1 VTVELVIVGI
11 ALPVTSFVIVS
22 PSRITDKQWN
32 GGSLQ
37 TKTKASYFRKPHP
50 RHKFLSLAASG
61 EGRQPILAGNW
72 KCNPSSYSDA
82 VGLLKLLRSNFEN
95 HDRSC
100 EVVIFP
106 PFPYVLNALEV
117 LEGTGIK
124 VGAQNIGSHV
134 PSTGGAFTGE
144 VCLSMM
150 TSMGVEYVLV
160 GHSERRSYY
169 GETDEDTIPS
179 KVQLSLSSS
188 PSVKVILCVG
198 ETLEE
203 YENDLLETVVT
214 MQVKKALGDVSAT
227 DMDRI
232 IIAYEPVWAIGTG
245 KVATPQQA
253 QTAHRTIREVLGD
266 MFDTSIAEQTRIQYG
281 GSVTP
286 ESISALM
293 EMPDVDGALVGG
305 ASLNADS
312 FTRILDGVSAL
323 ANDIYEPNALE
334 LTARECVSCSNT
346 LGESPVWSVKDQT
359 LYWISAPDQ
368 ECWSWNLKSPA
379 FRRIFDSTLGCVALF
394 NSNGSRSNVILAG
407 ERCFVTADMKT
418 NSDFESPTDFC
429 SRPEQFSPTR
439 PNDGRVDRQGRLV
452 FGMYNNYH
460 RGGSSVGENNCGLYR
475 LNEHGQVETLP
486 LPYKYRVSNCIS
498 FSPKGDIMYFC
509 DTPTRK
515 VYAFD
520 YPSFHHRR
528 LIWTMP
534 AEWAGGPDGAQV
546 DADGFLWMAI
556 SGAGR
561 VVQVDPITGK
571 INTVVY
577 LPVASP
583 TSVTFGG
590 PKLNKLFITTRGPD
604 GGGLYS
610 VKLPF
615 GMHGLPEPEYTVTSN
630 SMYLVDTGIEDLPT
644 NIVSATD
651 DVTGPTAVNGWKMPK
666 KKFLASKSI
675 GDDYLQKL

>member
-1 VTVELVIVGI
+1 MTAVLVIV
-11 ALPVTSFVIVS
+11 ALASPVTSFVIVS
-22 PSRITDKQWN
+22 PSRIPDKQCN
-32 GGSLQ
+32 GGSMQ
-37 TKTKASYFRKPHP
+37 TKTKASYFSKSTP
-50 RHKFLSLAASG
+50 RQNFLSLSAVC

-82 VGLLKLLRSNFEN
+82 VGLLQLLRSNFEN
-95 HDRSC
+95 HDRRC

-106 PFPYVLNALEV
+106 PFPYVLNALEL

-124 VGAQNIGSHV
+124 VGTQNIGSHV

-169 GETDEDTIPS
+169 GETDEDTIPN
-179 KVQLSLSSS
+179 KVQSSLSSS

-312 FTRILDGVSAL
+312 FTRILDG
-323 ANDIYEPNALE
+323 
-334 LTARECVSCSNT
+334 
-346 LGESPVWSVKDQT
+346 
-359 LYWISAPDQ
+359 
-368 ECWSWNLKSPA
+368 
-379 FRRIFDSTLGCVALF
+379 
-394 NSNGSRSNVILAG
+394 
-407 ERCFVTADMKT
+407 
-418 NSDFESPTDFC
+418 
-429 SRPEQFSPTR
+429 
-439 PNDGRVDRQGRLV
+439 
-452 FGMYNNYH
+452 
-460 RGGSSVGENNCGLYR
+460 
-475 LNEHGQVETLP
+475 
-486 LPYKYRVSNCIS
+486 
-498 FSPKGDIMYFC
+498 
-509 DTPTRK
+509 
-515 VYAFD
+515 
-520 YPSFHHRR
+520 
-528 LIWTMP
+528 
-534 AEWAGGPDGAQV
+534 
-546 DADGFLWMAI
+546 
-556 SGAGR
+556 
-561 VVQVDPITGK
+561 
-571 INTVVY
+571 TV
-577 LPVASP
+577 
-583 TSVTFGG
+583 
-590 PKLNKLFITTRGPD
+590 
-604 GGGLYS
+604 
-610 VKLPF
+610 
-615 GMHGLPEPEYTVTSN
+615 
-630 SMYLVDTGIEDLPT
+630 
-644 NIVSATD
+644 
-651 DVTGPTAVNGWKMPK
+651 
-666 KKFLASKSI
+666 
-675 GDDYLQKL
+675 